1 MWLPASGVSSSRLQ
15 SIMSVPNSNGIHYRV
30 RHAYR
35 IKVSWHRLTRADF
48 AQALIKTLIVSTSA
62 ALLSLCV
69 GVPAA
74 YAFVRFPF
82 TGRTFLFC
90 HC

>member
-1 MWLPASGVSSSRLQ
+1 MWLPANGVSNSRLQ

-48 AQALIKTLIVSTSA
+48 AQALFKTLIVSTSA
-62 ALLSLCV
+62 ALL
-69 GVPAA
+69 PAA